1 MSCPKYLKKGS
12 CREAKAS
19 VLLSLLV
26 VHNKRYSTFRCC
38 RHFIYFA
45 CKVSKKSSF
54 LKIRATKS
62 PQICTALSFKIWS
75 HSWKMCY
82 FIAVAV

>member
-26 VHNKRYSTFRCC
+26 LHNKRYSTFRCC

-45 CKVSKKSSF
+45 CKVSKKSSL

-62 PQICTALSFKIWS
+62 PQIRHI
-75 HSWKMCY
+75 
-82 FIAVAV
+82 I

>member
-45 CKVSKKSSF
+45 CKVSKNPHSSKSGPQNL
-54 LKIRATKS
+54 LKSAT
-62 PQICTALSFKIWS
+62 
-75 HSWKMCY
+75 
-82 FIAVAV
+82 